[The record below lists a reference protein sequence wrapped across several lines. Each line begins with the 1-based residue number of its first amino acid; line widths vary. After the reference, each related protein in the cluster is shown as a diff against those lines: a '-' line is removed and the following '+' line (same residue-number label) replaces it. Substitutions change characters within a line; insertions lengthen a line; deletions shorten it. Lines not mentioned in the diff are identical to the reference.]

1 MYISNFSQE
10 PSLLPLQ
17 EVIAD
22 DTPAID
28 VVLQADQKRLDL
40 IKRRDQL
47 EADMKKK
54 SKNVDM
60 DELQEVYDELKAID
74 ADKAEPKA
82 RR

>member
-1 MYISNFSQE
+1 M
-10 PSLLPLQ
+10 
-17 EVIAD
+17 AD

-28 VVLQADQKRLDL
+28 VVLQSDKKRLEL
-40 IKRRDQL
+40 LKEQDQL

-54 SKNVDM
+54 NKVVDV
-60 DELQEVYDELKAID
+60 DRLQDIYDELKAIG

>member
-1 MYISNFSQE
+1 M
-10 PSLLPLQ
+10 
-17 EVIAD
+17 
-22 DTPAID
+22 
-28 VVLQADQKRLDL
+28 VLQADQKRLDL